1 MEFKTYLARGVG
13 PSRPFFVGGNW
24 KCNCTKAQV
33 KAIVDL
39 MNGAGTLPLSTEV
52 VIAVP
57 SLHLQL
63 VKSIIRED
71 IAVSAQV
78 RNHK

>member
-1 MEFKTYLARGVG
+1 MTYLARGVG

-33 KAIVDL
+33 NAIVKL
-39 MNGAGTLPLSTEV
+39 MNGAGNFPLTAEV

-71 IAVSAQV
+71 VAVSAQV
-78 RNHK
+78 

>member
-1 MEFKTYLARGVG
+1 MDFKAYLARGVES
-13 PSRPFFVGGNW
+13 SRPFFVGGNW

-33 KAIVDL
+33 NSIIEF
-39 MNGAGTLPLSTEV
+39 MNNAGPFPPTMEV

-63 VKSIIRED
+63 AKSIIRED
-71 IAVSAQV
+71 VAISAQV
-78 RNHK
+78 

>member
-13 PSRPFFVGGNW
+13 PLRPFFVGGNW

-33 KAIVDL
+33 NSIVEL
-39 MNGAGTLPLSTEV
+39 MNKAGPFPSTTEV

-71 IAVSAQV
+71 VAISAQV
-78 RNHK
+78 